1 MLKRIK
7 RFPFQIILSCQNLQ
21 KTFCLT
27 KTSHNK
33 FLPIS
38 AYLFIIALE
47 IIFAMIKSNPNLK
60 GHDIF
65 NHNYLY
71 IAYADDTSF
80 KQSKIN

>member
-1 MLKRIK
+1 MAVELHHYLKLEK
-7 RFPFQIILSCQNLQ
+7 VTQ
-21 KTFCLT
+21 
-27 KTSHNK
+27 
-33 FLPIS
+33 FLDDPIS

-80 KQSKIN
+80 KQSKIL